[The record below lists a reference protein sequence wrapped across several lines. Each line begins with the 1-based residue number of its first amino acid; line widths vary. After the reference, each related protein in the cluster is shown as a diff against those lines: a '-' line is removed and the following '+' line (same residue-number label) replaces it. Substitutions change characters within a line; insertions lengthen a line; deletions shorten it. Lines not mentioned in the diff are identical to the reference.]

1 MTGTT
6 ALHGEQESGSERI
19 FEDSL
24 RRIWSAGHSNTP
36 TGTEALVFTCLSD
49 PRQAVRAVTLDAEV
63 PLTDAG
69 SDKLRMLLGLAPRLG
84 RL

>member
-1 MTGTT
+1 MVSRQTLDQPQDSGT
-6 ALHGEQESGSERI
+6 ERI

-24 RRIWSAGHSNTP
+24 RRIWSDGQNNTP

-69 SDKLRMLLGLAPRLG
+69 SDKLRMLLDVAPPLG